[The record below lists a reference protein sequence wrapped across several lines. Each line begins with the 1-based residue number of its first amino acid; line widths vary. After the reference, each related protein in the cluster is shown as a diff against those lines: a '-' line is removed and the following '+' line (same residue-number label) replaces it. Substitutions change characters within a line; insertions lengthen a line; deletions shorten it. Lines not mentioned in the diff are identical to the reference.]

1 MLILARITRLLG
13 RWSVVAIAILGTIWL
28 GRAFESRR
36 LPELRPWHTIETD
49 GEFSAERHAQLS
61 FTEYQALEREL
72 LAEVSQR
79 LAEEI
84 VRADQ
89 RRINR
94 FSTNSPAHPENLETN
109 WNLSYR
115 SLAPTPRGGVLLLH
129 GASDSPYSMRGI
141 AELLQANGFNV
152 MSLRLPGNGI
162 VPAGL
167 TSVSAEDWI
176 ALTRLGV
183 GWLRED
189 TAAPLPIYIAGYSA
203 GAALALNYTLDALSD
218 ESLELPDGL
227 ILLSPAI
234 GITAFAR
241 FASWDLAVSW
251 IPYFER
257 FAWASVLPEFDPFK
271 FNSFPKNAGDIVY
284 RLTRAAAGK
293 IARLRQTPAW
303 QRLPPILTFQSA
315 VDSTVDTGSVLKG
328 LYDLVQS
335 PGHELVM
342 FDLNRDSVTEPF
354 LRQRYGRL
362 PDGYALRAELPF
374 DYTIVT
380 NASRR
385 STSVIAQRH
394 CPRDTCEGDEELGL
408 SWPLDTYSLSHV
420 AIPFAPGDPLYGVRQ
435 PDEQADNRRI
445 SELQPRGERGVLIMP
460 LDQLMRLRYNP
471 FFPYMAERI
480 VDFVGATHRAA
491 IDSTATDRER
501 SDAQAG

>member
-49 GEFSAERHAQLS
+49 REFRAERQAQLS
-61 FTEYQALEREL
+61 FTEYQALELAL
-72 LAEVSQR
+72 LGEVSQR
-79 LAEEI
+79 LDRELEP
-84 VRADQ
+84 ADQ
-89 RRINR
+89 QRINR
-94 FSTNSPAHPENLETN
+94 FSTNSPAHPENLQTN

-115 SLAPTPRGGVLLLH
+115 RLAPNPRGGVLLLH

-141 AELLQANGFNV
+141 AELLHAHGFNV
-152 MSLRLPGNGI
+152 MALRLPGNGI
-162 VPAGL
+162 VPADL
-167 TSVSAEDWI
+167 SSVSVEDWI

-189 TAAPLPIYIAGYSA
+189 TAAPLPIYLAGYSA

-218 ESLELPDGL
+218 ESRELPEGL

-234 GITAFAR
+234 GVTAFAR
-241 FASWDLAVSW
+241 FASWDLAVSR

-271 FNSFPKNAGDIVY
+271 FNSFPKNAGDVVY
-284 RLTRAAAGK
+284 RLTRAVAGK
-293 IARLRQTPAW
+293 IARLRQNPAW

-328 LYDLVQS
+328 LYDLVTS
-335 PGHELVM
+335 PGHELVL
-342 FDLNRDSVTEPF
+342 FDLNRYSPTEPF
-354 LRQRYGRL
+354 LRQKYGQL
-362 PDGYALRAELPF
+362 PDGFALRAERPF

-385 STSVIAQRH
+385 SLSVIAQRR
-394 CPRDTCEGDEELGL
+394 CPRNTCERDEELGL

-420 AIPFAPGDPLYGVRQ
+420 AIPFAPGDGLYGVRQ
-435 PDEQADNRRI
+435 PDDQPDTRRI

-471 FFPYMAERI
+471 FFPYMARRI
-480 VDFVGATHRAA
+480 VDFVGATSRAA
-491 IDSTATDRER
+491 SESTATVRGR
-501 SDAQAG
+501 GHAHAG